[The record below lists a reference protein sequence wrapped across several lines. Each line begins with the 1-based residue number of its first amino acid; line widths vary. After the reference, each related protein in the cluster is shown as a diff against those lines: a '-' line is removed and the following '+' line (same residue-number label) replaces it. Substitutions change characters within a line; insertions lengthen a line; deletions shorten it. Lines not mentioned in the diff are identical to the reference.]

1 VTRVILSDPGHQ
13 QAAARDHLRTCIQ
26 NDMKSNTN
34 KKNASTNPQKLDDCR
49 SSTLL
54 RLWLV
59 CLPICFS
66 IGSIACA
73 DKLVLGQDQKESQ
86 SVPLTVEEFQKR
98 AKNKDLVPFI
108 TELDKALEKT
118 PSDPSLLGLE
128 LQVDQLLLMNERGK
142 GIERFRGW
150 ISKLEKLPRS
160 NSVDKLLV
168 AGVFNATVIQ
178 DVALAN
184 EFISWIDAVSDR
196 IPQGESIT
204 QANLR
209 GNRLS
214 LQGLV
219 EDKAKVEAEFSNFI
233 AGLQEAA
240 SNQRIP
246 PSVLASQSMRYKSL
260 FWTSHR
266 EQSLE
271 NLLKARQTYKDFL
284 QKGKISPQDL
294 LVYIQFMTTFA
305 SELTKELPRD
315 SYNILTELKDQLR
328 LVQPKLPED
337 QSKSLETTIKSLEQ
351 GLKQL
356 DIAIRQL
363 DLVGTRAP
371 AILDAKFLD
380 VPEELKKEL
389 KGKVTLL
396 VFWAA
401 WSEPCLKSLPR
412 IEKIRNEFKDQ
423 ELVVIGVTKS
433 YGIVWDEPTKT
444 VDRQAEIAPEA
455 ELQALKAIANHYST
469 SFGLAVVPETS
480 KLFEQYLVSGIPQL
494 VLIDSDGTIKL
505 IRPGI
510 TEAHFSSIETEAREL
525 FKK

>member
-1 VTRVILSDPGHQ
+1 
-13 QAAARDHLRTCIQ
+13 
-26 NDMKSNTN
+26 MKSNTN
-34 KKNASTNPQKLDDCR
+34 LKSSSTNSQKHDGCR
-49 SSTLL
+49 ESILL
-54 RLWLV
+54 RLCLV
-59 CLPICFS
+59 CLPLCFF
-66 IGSIACA
+66 IGSIAST
-73 DKLVLGQDQKESQ
+73 DTLVLGQDQKEPQ
-86 SVPLTVEEFQKR
+86 AVPLTIEEFQKR

-108 TELDKALEKT
+108 TELNKALEKA
-118 PSDPSLLGLE
+118 PSEPSLLGLE
-128 LQVDQLLLMNERGK
+128 LQVNQLLLINEREQ

-150 ISKLEKLPRS
+150 ISKLETLPRS
-160 NSVDKLLV
+160 NSIDKLLV

-178 DVALAN
+178 DVALAK

-196 IPQGESIT
+196 IPQGESVT

-214 LQGLV
+214 LQCLV
-219 EDKAKVEAEFSNFI
+219 EDKAKVEAEFSTFI
-233 AGLQEAA
+233 SGLQEAA
-240 SNQRIP
+240 SDQRIP
-246 PSVLASQSMRYKSL
+246 ASILASQAMRYKSL

-266 EQSLE
+266 DESLG
-271 NLLKARQTYKDFL
+271 NLLKARKTYIDFL
-284 QKGKISPQDL
+284 QKGKVAPQDL

-305 SELTKELPRD
+305 SELAKELPKD
-315 SYNILTELKDQLR
+315 SYKVLDELKEQLR
-328 LVQPKLPED
+328 LVQPQLPDE
-337 QSKSLETTIKSLEQ
+337 QKKSLDTTIKSLDQ

-380 VPEELKKEL
+380 VPEALQKEL

-412 IEKIRNEFKDQ
+412 IEKIRSEFKDQ
-423 ELVVIGVTKS
+423 ELVVIGVTKF

-444 VDRQAEIAPEA
+444 VDRQTEVAPEA
-455 ELQALKAIANHYST
+455 ELQALQGIAKHYGASI
-469 SFGLAVVPETS
+469 GMAVVPEAS
-480 KLFEQYLVSGIPQL
+480 KLFEQYLVSGIPQM
-494 VLIDSDGTIKL
+494 VLIDANGAIKL

-510 TEAHFSSIETEAREL
+510 TEAHFTSIETETRDL
-525 FKK
+525 MKK

>member
-1 VTRVILSDPGHQ
+1 
-13 QAAARDHLRTCIQ
+13 
-26 NDMKSNTN
+26 M
-34 KKNASTNPQKLDDCR
+34 LDGCR
-49 SSTLL
+49 RSTLL

-66 IGSIACA
+66 IGSIASA

-86 SVPLTVEEFQKR
+86 AVPLTVEEFQKR

-128 LQVDQLLLMNERGK
+128 LQVDQLLLINQREQ
-142 GIERFRGW
+142 GIKRFRGW

-160 NSVDKLLV
+160 NSIDKLLV

-196 IPQGESIT
+196 IPQGESVT

-214 LQGLV
+214 LQCLV

-233 AGLQEAA
+233 AGLQEAT
-240 SNQRIP
+240 SDQRIP
-246 PSVLASQSMRYKSL
+246 ASILASQTMRYKSL

-266 EQSLE
+266 EESLK
-271 NLLKARQTYKDFL
+271 NLLKARKTYIDFL
-284 QKGKISPQDL
+284 QKGKVTPQDL
-294 LVYIQFMTTFA
+294 LVYIQFMTTCA
-305 SELTKELPRD
+305 SEMTKELPRD
-315 SYNILTELKDQLR
+315 SYNVLDELKEQLK
-328 LVQPKLPED
+328 LVQPQFSDEQK
-337 QSKSLETTIKSLEQ
+337 KSLDTTIKSLDQ

-363 DLVGTRAP
+363 DLIGTRAP

-380 VPEELKKEL
+380 VPEELQKEL

-401 WSEPCLKSLPR
+401 WSEPCLKSLAR
-412 IEKIRNEFKDQ
+412 IEKIRDEFKDQ
-423 ELVVIGVTKS
+423 ELAVVGVTKF
-433 YGIVWDEPTKT
+433 YGIVWDESAKR
-444 VDRQAEIAPEA
+444 VDRQSEVAPEA
-455 ELQALKAIANHYST
+455 ELQALQAIAKHHGT
-469 SFGLAVVPETS
+469 SFGMAVVPEAS

-494 VLIDSDGTIKL
+494 VLIDANGTIKL

-510 TEAHFSSIETEAREL
+510 TEAHFTSIETEARDL
-525 FKK
+525 MKK

>member
-1 VTRVILSDPGHQ
+1 
-13 QAAARDHLRTCIQ
+13 
-26 NDMKSNTN
+26 M
-34 KKNASTNPQKLDDCR
+34 LDGSRR
-49 SSTLL
+49 SPLL
-54 RLWLV
+54 MLWLV
-59 CLPICFS
+59 CLTICFS
-66 IGSIACA
+66 IGSIASA
-73 DKLVLGQDQKESQ
+73 DKLVMGQDQKESQ

-98 AKNKDLVPFI
+98 AKNKDLASFI

-128 LQVDQLLLMNERGK
+128 LQVAQHLLINQREK
-142 GIERFRGW
+142 GVERFRVW

-160 NSVDKLLV
+160 NSIDKLLV

-178 DVALAN
+178 EDALAK
-184 EFISWIDAVSDR
+184 EFIAWIDSVSDR
-196 IPQGESIT
+196 IPQEERIT
-204 QANLR
+204 KANLR

-214 LQGLV
+214 LQALV
-219 EDKAKVEAEFSNFI
+219 EDKSKVESEFSNFI
-233 AGLQEAA
+233 EGLQEAA
-240 SNQRIP
+240 SDQRI
-246 PSVLASQSMRYKSL
+246 SASIFASQAMRYKSL

-266 EQSLE
+266 EQSNK
-271 NLLKARQTYKDFL
+271 NLIRARQIYADFL
-284 QKGKISPQDL
+284 QKGKVMPQDL
-294 LVYIQFMTTFA
+294 LVYIQFMTTLA

-315 SYNILTELKDQLR
+315 SYNVLNELKEQLR
-328 LVQPKLPED
+328 LVQPQFPDEQK
-337 QSKSLETTIKSLEQ
+337 KSLDTTIKSLDQ

-380 VPEELKKEL
+380 VPEELQKEL

-412 IEKIRNEFKDQ
+412 IEKIRSAFKDQ
-423 ELVVIGVTKS
+423 PLAVIGVTKS
-433 YGIVWDEPTKT
+433 YGIVWDEPAKK
-444 VDRQAEIAPEA
+444 VDRQAEVAPEA
-455 ELQALKAIANHYST
+455 ELQALQAIAKHYGT
-469 SFGLAVVPETS
+469 SFGIAVVPEAS

-494 VLIDSDGTIKL
+494 VLIDANGTIKL

-510 TEAHFSSIETEAREL
+510 TEAQFISIETEAQDL